1 MQKSPDQILE
11 NAEIVWQEN
20 GAPYSSRF
28 ADIYFSR
35 QGGLEETEH
44 VFIAANRLQERWH
57 ALDKLVREDL
67 AIDILDTSPQ
77 RCFTIAELGL
87 GTGLNFLCCWRAWQQ
102 LQPTHLR
109 LHYIACEKFPMQ
121 TSALAQALASWP
133 ELSNFSLSL
142 LNAYPD
148 HSPGYHRLQLRSQDS
163 GSEVTLDLYYGD
175 AAAMLA
181 AQPLRERV
189 KVDAWFLDGFA
200 PRVNPD
206 MWSTALLAA
215 MARLSRPGTT
225 LSTYSVA
232 GQVVRNLQEC
242 GFQVSKQ
249 PGFGQKRHMLHG
261 EFVGGGQIAP
271 PKVSAPWL
279 QLPEYTPASREV
291 IIIGAGLAGC
301 SAAHALARRGF
312 RVTVLEQH
320 SEIAS
325 GASGNRQAVLQC
337 RLSNAV
343 NAGWQFNLQ
352 AFLYAVR
359 HFNAIQRDFADIQ
372 WHPCGVLNLD
382 TAFSSRRERC
392 PEVELERY
400 SEQVVRKV
408 DQQEA
413 AALCG
418 LTLDGGGNFLP
429 LGGWLNPAALC
440 RAWLQQPLIQ
450 FCGNTPV
457 ERLAYEN
464 GHWQVFSAVRSL
476 PIASAPTL
484 IIANSFAAR
493 RFSQTALLPLT
504 PLRGQVS
511 YLQASEATR
520 ALRSVVC
527 GLSYMSPSHS
537 GEHSAGASYS
547 KDISDLAISDSEH
560 RDNIAGISAHF
571 PANTLSTAAIS
582 GGRVSVRASTGD
594 RMPIAGPVPDL
605 AALTDYYPTL
615 KQWERQAPTRLPACL
630 PGLYISVGHGSHGA
644 TNCPLVGEHL
654 ASLIDNE
661 VSPLQKSLLD
671 CLHPARF
678 LLRELRRLPAG
689 GYQRGAS

>member
-44 VFIAANRLQERWH
+44 VFIAANRLQERWQT
-57 ALDKLVREDL
+57 LDKLLSEESLTDST
-67 AIDILDTSPQ
+67 DTSPQ
-77 RCFTIAELGL
+77 HCFTIAELGL

-102 LQPTHLR
+102 LQPTRLR

-121 TSALAQALASWP
+121 ASVLAQALASWP
-133 ELSNFSLSL
+133 ELSNFSVSL
-142 LNAYPD
+142 LNAYLD
-148 HSPGYHRLQLRSQDS
+148 HSPGYHRLHLRSQDN

-181 AQPLRERV
+181 AQPLRDRV

-206 MWSTALLAA
+206 MWSTPLLAT
-215 MARLSRPGTT
+215 MAQLSRPGTT

-261 EFVGGGQIAP
+261 EFVGTGQTAYA

-279 QLPEYTPASREV
+279 RLPEYVASSREV
-291 IIIGAGLAGC
+291 IVIGAGLAGC

-312 RVTVLEQH
+312 HVTVLEQNG
-320 SEIAS
+320 EVAS

-352 AFLYAVR
+352 SFLYSVR
-359 HFNAIQRDFADIQ
+359 HFNAIQQDVADIQ

-392 PEVELERY
+392 PEVQLDLY

-413 AALCG
+413 AALSG
-418 LTLDGGGNFLP
+418 MAIDGGGNFLP

-440 RAWLQQPLIQ
+440 RAWLQHPLIR
-450 FCGNTPV
+450 FSGITPV
-457 ERLAYEN
+457 ERLEYEN
-464 GHWQVFSAVRSL
+464 GHWQVFGAGGSL
-476 PIASAPTL
+476 PIVSAPTL
-484 IIANSFAAR
+484 VIANSFAAQ
-493 RFSQTALLPLT
+493 RFSQTAPLPLT

-511 YLQASEATR
+511 YVQESGATR

-527 GLSYMSPSHS
+527 GLSYMSPAHA
-537 GEHSAGASYS
+537 GLHSAGASYS
-547 KDISDLAISDSEH
+547 KDVSDLAISAREH
-560 RDNIAGISAHF
+560 SDNISGISGHF
-571 PANTLSTAAIS
+571 PVDTLTTDAIS
-582 GGRVSVRASTGD
+582 GGRVSVRASTSD
-594 RMPIAGPVPDL
+594 RMPIAGPVPDFATL
-605 AALTDYYPTL
+605 TALYPTL
-615 KQWERQAPTRLPACL
+615 KQWERQAPKQLPPYL

-644 TNCPLVGEHL
+644 SNCPLLGEYL
-654 ASLIDNE
+654 ASLIGNE
-661 VSPLQKSLLD
+661 VSPLQQPLSD

-678 LLRELRRLPAG
+678 LLRELRRLPLG
-689 GYQRGAS
+689 R

>member
-28 ADIYFSR
+28 DDIYFSR

-44 VFIAANRLQERWH
+44 VFIAANRLQARWQT
-57 ALDKLVREDL
+57 LDKLLCEVS
-67 AIDILDTSPQ
+67 AIDDNSETSPQ

-102 LQPTHLR
+102 LQPAQLR

-121 TSALAQALASWP
+121 ACELAQALASWP
-133 ELSNFSLSL
+133 ELSNFSVSL

-148 HSPGYHRLQLRSQDS
+148 HSPGYHRLQLHSQDG
-163 GSEVTLDLYYGD
+163 GSTVTLDLYYGD
-175 AAAMLA
+175 AAEMLA
-181 AQPLRERV
+181 AQPLRDRA

-206 MWSTALLAA
+206 MWSTALLAT

-261 EFVGGGQIAP
+261 EFAGSPQSALP
-271 PKVSAPWL
+271 PKASAPWL
-279 QLPEYTPASREV
+279 QLPEYTATTREV
-291 IIIGAGLAGC
+291 IIVGAGLAGC
-301 SAAHALARRGF
+301 SAAHALATRGY
-312 RVTVLEQH
+312 RVTLLEQNG
-320 SEIAS
+320 EIAS

-352 AFLYAVR
+352 SFLYAVR
-359 HFNAIQRDFADIQ
+359 HFNAIQQDLTDIQ

-392 PEVELERY
+392 PEVQLNLY
-400 SEQVVRKV
+400 SQKVVRKV

-418 LTLDGGGNFLP
+418 MAIDGGGNFLP

-440 RAWLQQPLIQ
+440 RAWLQHPLIR
-450 FCGNTPV
+450 FSGNTQV
-457 ERLAYEN
+457 DRLEYEN
-464 GHWQVFSAVRSL
+464 GRWEVFNAEQSL

-484 IIANSFAAR
+484 VIANSYAAR
-493 RFSQTALLPLT
+493 HFSQTARLPLT

-511 YLQASEATR
+511 YLQEAEATQ

-527 GLSYMSPSHS
+527 GLSYMSPSHA
-537 GEHSAGASYS
+537 GLHSAGASYS
-547 KDISDLAISDSEH
+547 KDVSDLAISAREH
-560 RDNIAGISAHF
+560 SDNISGISGHF
-571 PANTLSTAAIS
+571 PAGTVTTDVIS
-582 GGRVSVRASTGD
+582 GGRVSVRASTSD

-605 AALTDYYPTL
+605 AALTALYPAL
-615 KQWERQAPTRLPACL
+615 KQWERQAPKRLPPCL
-630 PGLYISVGHGSHGA
+630 PGLYISVGHGSHGV
-644 TNCPLVGEHL
+644 TNCPLLGEYL
-654 ASLIDNE
+654 ASLIDNDM
-661 VSPLQKSLLD
+661 SPLQKSLSD

-678 LLRELRRLPAG
+678 LLRELRRLPPG
-689 GYQRGAS
+689 R